1 MIYISMFVI
10 SSYVVTFGAMVKYTF
25 DFFKY
30 IFDNGYVVE
39 EDRMDNIA
47 NQLESDNIG
56 LLIPGYNVYKLS
68 LIMANKERD
77 FSRLL
82 DFFRVCGATRR
93 MNVYEE
99 KYYNE
104 NNSFEGMMNLL
115 CNKDAILNMGKL
127 DEMKES
133 LVQDDSNE
141 NVVKT
146 LDTAY
151 EMLDEEE
158 KKLNSQNKTKELEEL
173 RKLKQQLLDLKEQ
186 ANMEI
191 DSDIKEENNT
201 DDKKLNLKM

>member
-10 SSYVVTFGAMVKYTF
+10 SSYVVTFSAMVKYTF
-25 DFFKY
+25 DFVKY
-30 IFDNGYVVE
+30 AFDNGYTIE
-39 EDRMDNIA
+39 KTRMKTIS
-47 NQLESDNIG
+47 NQLESDNRG

-68 LIMANKERD
+68 LIMANKDRD
-77 FSRLL
+77 FSRIL

-104 NNSFEGMMNLL
+104 NKTFEGMMNLMF
-115 CNKDAILNMGKL
+115 NKDTVVNVVKL

-133 LVQDDSNE
+133 LMRDDLNE
-141 NVVKT
+141 NAVKS

-151 EMLDEEE
+151 EMLEKEE
-158 KKLNSQNKTKELEEL
+158 KKLNSQNKAKELEKL
-173 RKLKQQLLDLKEQ
+173 RKLKQQLLELKEQ

-191 DSDIKEENNT
+191 NSEIKEKNNT
-201 DDKKLNLKM
+201 DDNKLNLKM

>member
-10 SSYVVTFGAMVKYTF
+10 SSYVVTFGAMVKYAF

-30 IFDNGYVVE
+30 VFDNGYVVE

-82 DFFRVCGATRR
+82 DFFRVCGVTRR
-93 MNVYEE
+93 MTIYEE
-99 KYYNE
+99 KYYSE
-104 NNSFEGMMNLL
+104 NKNFEGMMNLM
-115 CNKDAILNMGKL
+115 CNKDIVETVVKL

-151 EMLDEEE
+151 EMLEKEE

-173 RKLKQQLLDLKEQ
+173 RKLKQQLLELKEK

-191 DSDIKEENNT
+191 DSEKEKKNI
-201 DDKKLNLKM
+201 DDKKLNLKL

>member
-10 SSYVVTFGAMVKYTF
+10 SSYVVTFSAMVKYTF
-25 DFFKY
+25 DFVKY
-30 IFDNGYVVE
+30 AFDNGYTIE
-39 EDRMDNIA
+39 KTRMKTIS
-47 NQLESDNIG
+47 NQLESDNRG

-68 LIMANKERD
+68 LIIANKDRD
-77 FSRLL
+77 FSRIL

-104 NNSFEGMMNLL
+104 NKTFEGMMNLMF
-115 CNKDAILNMGKL
+115 NKDTVVNVVKL

-133 LVQDDSNE
+133 LMRDDLNE
-141 NVVKT
+141 NAVKS

-151 EMLDEEE
+151 EMLEKEE
-158 KKLNSQNKTKELEEL
+158 KKLNSQNKAKELEKL
-173 RKLKQQLLDLKEQ
+173 RKLKQQLLELKEQ

-191 DSDIKEENNT
+191 NSEIKEKNNT
-201 DDKKLNLKM
+201 DDNKLNLKM

>member
-10 SSYVVTFGAMVKYTF
+10 SSYVVTFSAMVKYTF
-25 DFFKY
+25 DFVKY
-30 IFDNGYVVE
+30 AFDNGYTIE
-39 EDRMDNIA
+39 KTRMKTIS
-47 NQLESDNIG
+47 NQLESDNRG

-68 LIMANKERD
+68 LIMANKDRD
-77 FSRLL
+77 FSRIL

-104 NNSFEGMMNLL
+104 NKTFEGMMNLMF
-115 CNKDAILNMGKL
+115 NKDTVVNVVKL

-133 LVQDDSNE
+133 LMRDDSNE
-141 NVVKT
+141 NVVKS

-151 EMLDEEE
+151 EMLEKEE
-158 KKLNSQNKTKELEEL
+158 KKLNSQNKAKELEKL
-173 RKLKQQLLDLKEQ
+173 RKLKQQLLELKEQ

-191 DSDIKEENNT
+191 NSEIKEKNNT
-201 DDKKLNLKM
+201 DDNKLNLKM

>member
-1 MIYISMFVI
+1 MLLYLVQWLSIHLI
-10 SSYVVTFGAMVKYTF
+10 
-25 DFFKY
+25 FFKY
-30 IFDNGYVVE
+30 IFDNAYVVE
-39 EDRMDNIA
+39 EDRIDNIA

-68 LIMANKERD
+68 LIIANRERY

-82 DFFRVCGATRR
+82 DFFRVCGAARR

-133 LVQDDSNE
+133 LVHDDSNE

-173 RKLKQQLLDLKEQ
+173 RKLKQ
-186 ANMEI
+186 
-191 DSDIKEENNT
+191 NNT

>member
-10 SSYVVTFGAMVKYTF
+10 SSYVITFSAMVKYTF
-25 DFFKY
+25 DFVKY
-30 IFDNGYVVE
+30 AFDNGYTIE
-39 EDRMDNIA
+39 KTRMKTIS
-47 NQLESDNIG
+47 NQLESDNRG

-68 LIMANKERD
+68 LIIANKDRD
-77 FSRLL
+77 FSRIL

-104 NNSFEGMMNLL
+104 NKTFEGMMNLMF
-115 CNKDAILNMGKL
+115 NKDTVVNVVKL

-133 LVQDDSNE
+133 LMRDDLNE
-141 NVVKT
+141 NAVKS

-151 EMLDEEE
+151 EMLEKEE
-158 KKLNSQNKTKELEEL
+158 KKLNSQNKAKELEKL
-173 RKLKQQLLDLKEQ
+173 RKLKQQLLELKEQ

-191 DSDIKEENNT
+191 NSEIKEKNNT
-201 DDKKLNLKM
+201 DDNKLNLKM

>member
-10 SSYVVTFGAMVKYTF
+10 SSYVVTFSAMVKYTF
-25 DFFKY
+25 DFVKY
-30 IFDNGYVVE
+30 AFDNGYTIE
-39 EDRMDNIA
+39 KTRMKTIS
-47 NQLESDNIG
+47 NQLESDNRG

-68 LIMANKERD
+68 LIMANKDRD
-77 FSRLL
+77 FSRIL

-104 NNSFEGMMNLL
+104 NKTFEGMMNLMF
-115 CNKDAILNMGKL
+115 NKDTVENVVKL

-133 LVQDDSNE
+133 LMRDDSNE
-141 NVVKT
+141 NVVKS

-151 EMLDEEE
+151 EMLEKEE
-158 KKLNSQNKTKELEEL
+158 KKLNSQNKAKELEKL
-173 RKLKQQLLDLKEQ
+173 RKLKQQLLELKEQ

-191 DSDIKEENNT
+191 NSEIKEKNNT
-201 DDKKLNLKM
+201 DDNKLNLKM